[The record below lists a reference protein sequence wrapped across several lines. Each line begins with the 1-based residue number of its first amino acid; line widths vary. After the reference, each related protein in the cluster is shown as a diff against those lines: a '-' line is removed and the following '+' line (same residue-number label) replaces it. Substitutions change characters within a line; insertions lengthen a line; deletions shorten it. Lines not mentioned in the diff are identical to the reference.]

1 MRNFN
6 YLKDNADFATL
17 YLFCNDA
24 ELNQMSDPNKSA
36 LKVVNFY
43 SRRDFKSHSECV
55 NIQVMAS
62 L

>member
-1 MRNFN
+1 MRNFD
-6 YLKDNADFATL
+6 YLKDNTDFASL

-24 ELNQMSDPNKSA
+24 ELNQLFDPNKSA

-43 SRRDFKSHSECV
+43 SGRDFKSHSECV
-55 NIQVMAS
+55 NIQVRAS